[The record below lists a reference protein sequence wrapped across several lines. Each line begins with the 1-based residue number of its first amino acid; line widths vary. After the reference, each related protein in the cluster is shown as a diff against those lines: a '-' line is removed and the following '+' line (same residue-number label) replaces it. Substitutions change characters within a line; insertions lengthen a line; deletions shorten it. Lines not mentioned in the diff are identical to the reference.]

1 MKKSGL
7 RILTVGIILL
17 IAGCVS
23 APERSWPGETWERS
37 TPEAQGMD
45 SEILLKMLKT
55 VNPERLNIHSM
66 VIIRNGRLVT
76 EFYREPYEK
85 EMLHEIYSSTKSF
98 TSTLIGIA
106 IDQGLIG
113 SVKDSV
119 FKYLPEYKPD
129 DPLMAE
135 MTIEDLLTMR
145 SGVYWNDYKFY
156 STNAM
161 MNGNDDWLHYFFSL
175 AMDSA
180 PGEEFVYNSGN
191 SHALAEILNRVT
203 DGNAR
208 QFAEEYLLTPLGI
221 TDYVWSEAPGGCIV
235 GLNGLSL
242 RTEDL
247 ARLGYLFLNDGY
259 WNGRK
264 ILSAGWVKKA
274 IQIHADFRNLPLGS
288 AAYGYEGYGYQ
299 WWIFRNGIYAT
310 MGYGGQFCFVY
321 PEQNLIA
328 AMNASINVNQEGSI
342 ITMVGL
348 GIQRA
353 AVSSGTL
360 QENPEAE
367 ESLNEYLSSISK
379 AQQTGPFADTGIIN
393 KLTGHT
399 IRFSENPAGLKSL
412 SFSNG
417 DNDELICEL
426 VNNIPEELEGSPNE
440 VESTYKIK
448 FAIGLDGEYR
458 YAEIKLPGYGYIFP
472 DKKYIVCARAVK
484 ISSDTFIYNFT
495 IPATADYNITDTIT
509 LKDNTVS
516 LIRSSP
522 GYYGLQNS
530 RSEGV
535 IE

>member
-1 MKKSGL
+1 MRL
-7 RILTVGIILL
+7 FAVMAILAA
-17 IAGCVS
+17 AGCVS
-23 APERSWPGETWERS
+23 VPEGPWPGATWERS

-45 SEILLKMLKT
+45 SEKLLNILKT
-55 VNPERLNIHSM
+55 VNPERMNIHSM
-66 VIIRNGRLVT
+66 VIIRNGRMVT

-135 MTIEDLLTMR
+135 ITIEDLLTMR
-145 SGVYWNDYKFY
+145 SGVYWPNYQFY
-156 STNAM
+156 SLNAM
-161 MNGNDDWLHYFFSL
+161 VNGNDDWLGYFFSL
-175 AMDSA
+175 KMDSD
-180 PGEEFVYNSGN
+180 PGEKFDYNSGN
-191 SHALAEILNRVT
+191 SHVLAEILNRVT

-208 QFAEEYLLTPLGI
+208 QFAEENLLTPLGI
-221 TDYVWSEAPGGCIV
+221 KDYLWSEAPGGCIT

-247 ARLGYLFLNDGY
+247 ARLGYLFLNNGY

-264 ILSAGWVKKA
+264 IVSAGWVKKA

-288 AAYGYEGYGYQ
+288 VPYGYEGYGYQ

-310 MGYGGQFCFVY
+310 MGYGGQFCFVD
-321 PEQNLIA
+321 PEQNLIV
-328 AMNASINVNQEGSI
+328 AMNASITSNQESSI
-342 ITMVGL
+342 LTMVGL
-348 GIQRA
+348 GFRRA
-353 AVSSGTL
+353 AVSSGVL
-360 QENPEAE
+360 PENPEAA
-367 ESLNEYLSSISK
+367 ESLNDYLSSISK
-379 AQQTGPFADTGIIN
+379 ARQSGPFADTGILN

-399 IRFSENPAGLKSL
+399 ISFSENPAGLKSL

-417 DNDELICEL
+417 DSDELICEL
-426 VNNIPEELEGSPNE
+426 VNNIPEELKGSPNI

-448 FAIGLDGEYR
+448 FTIGLDGEYR
-458 YAEIKLPGYGYIFP
+458 NAEIKLPGYGCTFH
-472 DKKYIVCARAVK
+472 DKKYIIRARAVK
-484 ISSDTFIYNFT
+484 ITNDTFSYNFP
-495 IPATADYNITDTIT
+495 IPVVADFNITDTIT

-516 LIRSSP
+516 FNRTSP
-522 GYYGLQNS
+522 EYYGVQS
-530 RSEGV
+530 ATAEGV